1 VYICTGNDAKLNYKI
16 MKNLR
21 TATSEDFKVGA
32 RLISSEG
39 FEFVLTNQYDNG
51 VWECRKRTHMVSE
64 AAFYKVAL

>member
-1 VYICTGNDAKLNYKI
+1 

-21 TATSEDFKVGA
+21 TATSKDFKVGA

-51 VWECRKRTHMVSE
+51 VWECRKRTHMTSE
-64 AAFYKVAL
+64 ASFYKVAL